1 MKKVLLLLF
10 IGFLSSTQ
18 AQGVKI
24 SSQGQGAPHPSAN
37 LELQD
42 TLRGFLPPRLTTAQ
56 RNAIQNPAEGLQIYN
71 TDNHCMEFYRGQT
84 LGWYS
89 PCPQPAQ
96 LLTDS
101 VDLLWAL
108 GFRAHYQLVND
119 GGNILVQK
127 GLCWDTLSQPDTSDS
142 KIIDLPTLGSSS
154 VLATSLLPGRTYYL
168 RSYAWAQNGPVF
180 YGNTLT
186 IQTPTIKAGAN
197 QSLPATQFA
206 ASTTLDPQRPPSKA
220 FDGTLDDINGCW
232 HSAQG
237 DIPSA
242 WIRVQFASPQI
253 VNSYAI
259 WRRWGNDH
267 IPTQWVLEASN
278 NGSNWTILDTRS
290 NTPPPNVSFGQT
302 LQVSPFGLYPFNNT
316 TPYTFYRLRS
326 SATNTNALYTV
337 IGELLFMQQ

>member
-1 MKKVLLLLF
+1 MKKALNLLF
-10 IGFLSSTQ
+10 LSFLSLAQ

-24 SSQGQGAPHPSAN
+24 GSQGQGAPHPSAS

-42 TLRGFLPPRLTTAQ
+42 TLRGFLPPRLSTAQ

-71 TDNHCMEFYRGQT
+71 LDNHCMEFYRGQA

-96 LLTDS
+96 LITDS
-101 VDLLWAL
+101 VDRLWAL

-119 GGNILVQK
+119 GGNALVQK
-127 GLCWDTLSQPDTSDS
+127 GICWDTLPQPDTSNS
-142 KIIDLPTLGSSS
+142 KLIDMPTLGSSS
-154 VLATSLLPGRTYYL
+154 LVANSLLPGRTYYL
-168 RSYAWAQNGPVF
+168 RSFAWAQNGPIF

-197 QSLPATQFA
+197 QSLAGTQFT
-206 ASTTLDPQRPPSKA
+206 ASSTLDPPRAPAKA
-220 FDGTLDDINGCW
+220 FDGILDDITGCW
-232 HSAQG
+232 HAAQG
-237 DIPSA
+237 DVSSA
-242 WIRVQFASPQI
+242 WIRIQFASPQI
-253 VNSYAI
+253 VNSYAM

-278 NGSNWTILDTRS
+278 NGSSWITLDTRT
-290 NTPPPNVSFGQT
+290 NAPPPNVISG
-302 LQVSPFGLYPFNNT
+302 LSLEVSPFGLYRFNNT

-326 SATNTNALYTV
+326 SATNTNSVYTV
-337 IGELLFMQQ
+337 IGELLLMQQ